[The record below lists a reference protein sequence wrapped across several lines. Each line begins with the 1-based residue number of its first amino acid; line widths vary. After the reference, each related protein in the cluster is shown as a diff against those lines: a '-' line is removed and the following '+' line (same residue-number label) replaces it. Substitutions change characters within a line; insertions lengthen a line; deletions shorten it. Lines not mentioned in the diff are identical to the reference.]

1 MLSPF
6 PYGLYGSVRVSESGL
21 TDLWLPSAHVC
32 MGSAGVVQGS

>member
-6 PYGLYGSVRVSESGL
+6 PYGLYGSVRVSGSVQA
-21 TDLWLPSAHVC
+21 DSWLPSAHVC